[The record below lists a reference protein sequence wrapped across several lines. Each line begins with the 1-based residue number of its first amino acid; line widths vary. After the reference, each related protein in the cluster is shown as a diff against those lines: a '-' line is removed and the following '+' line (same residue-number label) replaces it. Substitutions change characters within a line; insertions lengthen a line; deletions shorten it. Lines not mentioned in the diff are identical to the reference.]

1 MPELPILKRIWY
13 SLRAMSSLIEQL
25 QKLEEQKKALIG
37 GVLQEIKE
45 KIDLLNAAGFHY
57 RLVEGPEA
65 GTTKRGGEG
74 KRRLTS
80 EHAFLAKM
88 KAASFRKWGKT
99 AEAKKEELWKKEEP
113 LAKKFYVDSYKDGV
127 NTSGQKYRTQIMP
140 SSK

>member
-1 MPELPILKRIWY
+1 
-13 SLRAMSSLIEQL
+13 MSSLIEQL

-45 KIDLLNAAGFHY
+45 KLDLLNAAGFHY
-57 RLVEGPEA
+57 RLVERPEA

-74 KRRLTS
+74 KKRLTS
-80 EHAFLAKM
+80 EQAFLAKM

-113 LAKKFYVDSYKDGV
+113 LAKKFYVENYKDGI
-127 NTSGQKYRTQIMP
+127 NTSGQKYRTQNMP